1 MSYLKAKLNKRVL
14 VDVRL
19 TPDDWDLYTSEPEV
33 ERVAEYLNERFNEF
47 VNAGWDR
54 TLVRKSMDKHM
65 RLYSAWGANDTEP
78 HRVLEQLLEE
88 VYG

>member
-1 MSYLKAKLNKRVL
+1 MSYLKNKMNLTKRVNL
-14 VDVRL
+14 KL

-54 TLVRKSMDKHM
+54 TLVRQSMDKHM

-78 HRVLEQLLEE
+78 HYVLEQLLEE